1 MEIRMTTLH
10 DRIARRAY
18 QLFETRGKQHGQD
31 WADWFQAERD
41 IRDGSRARYFSLA
54 VQYYVAGRFAVH
66 AGLNPVAG
74 NLLHHAIELA
84 LKGSLARVTSSD
96 DLKKKYMHSLN
107 PLWRDFKLSVSDP
120 RLDRLDRIVSELD
133 QFETIRYPE
142 HVEQHGMLASIAPI
156 RRDQDAKGP
165 TRLPSPVPR
174 YKLYLPEIDELLDA
188 VFVGAGVNPA
198 FFEGELLKSEARDF
212 LARDNATRLRDLS
225 T

>member
-1 MEIRMTTLH
+1 MATSH

-18 QLFETRGKQHGQD
+18 EFFEARGKQQGQD
-31 WADWFQAERD
+31 WADWFQAERE
-41 IRDGSRARYFSLA
+41 IRDGSRLRYFSLA

-66 AGLNPVAG
+66 SGLNPVAG

-84 LKGSLARVTSSD
+84 LKGGLARATSSE
-96 DLKKKYMHSLN
+96 DLKKKYMHSLS

-120 RLDRLDRIVSELD
+120 RLDRLDRTVGELD

-142 HVEQHGMLASIAPI
+142 HVEQYGMFASITPT
-156 RRDQDAKGP
+156 RRDQDAKAP
-165 TRLPSPVPR
+165 TRLPSTVPR

-188 VFVGAGVNPA
+188 VFAGASINPE
-198 FFEGELLKSEARDF
+198 FFKGEIKSEAADF

-225 T
+225 P

>member
-1 MEIRMTTLH
+1 MTTSH
-10 DRIARRAY
+10 DRIARRGY
-18 QLFETRGKQHGQD
+18 ELFEARGRQHGQD
-31 WADWFQAERD
+31 WADWFEAARD
-41 IRDGSRARYFSLA
+41 IRDHSRARYFSLA
-54 VQYYVAGRFAVH
+54 VQYYVAGRFSVH

-74 NLLHHAIELA
+74 NLLHNAIELA
-84 LKGSLARVTSSD
+84 LKGGLARSTTSE

-107 PLWRDFKLSVSDP
+107 PLWRDFKSNVSDP

-142 HVEQHGMLASIAPI
+142 HIEQHGMFVAIAPI

-174 YKLYLPEIDELLDA
+174 YRLYLPEIDELLDA

-198 FFEGELLKSEARDF
+198 FFKGEVFKSEARDF
-212 LARDNATRLRDLS
+212 LARDNATRLRNLS
-225 T
+225 L

>member
-1 MEIRMTTLH
+1 MTTSH

-18 QLFETRGKQHGQD
+18 ELFEARGEQHGQD
-31 WADWFQAERD
+31 WSDWFQAEREV
-41 IRDGSRARYFSLA
+41 RDHSRARYFSLA

-84 LKGSLARVTSSD
+84 LKGGLSRAASSE
-96 DLKKKYMHSLN
+96 DLKKIYMHSLN
-107 PLWRDFKLSVSDP
+107 PLWRDFKLGVSDP
-120 RLDRLDRIVSELD
+120 RLDRLDRIVSDLD

-142 HVEQHGMLASIAPI
+142 HVEQHGMFASIAPI

-165 TRLPSPVPR
+165 IRLPSPVPR

-198 FFEGELLKSEARDF
+198 FFKGEVFRSEARDF

-225 T
+225 P